1 MGNASLDID
10 HYQHIYTEYAPM
22 LMRFAEKFVSGF
34 FAEDIVHDVFLKLW
48 DKQVFR
54 LPESDLKRVL
64 YVSVRNACLDYLR
77 RMNMEQEII
86 DHRALQLKLD
96 ELDFFEAS
104 DELFMRKDLLDLLM
118 KKVAEL
124 NSFDKEMV
132 ENYFSDLVNGIQTDE
147 ALDDWKLTVVL
158 YIGTY
163 LGANHISIRKHG
175 ITDTATKEKV
185 LTIGI
190 PLPCSKTVRWG
201 VKKKERFTG
210 KIPDENY
217 RRNNRL
223 LPVYFAKYDT
233 MGTYIE
239 DNIRIA
245 LLNLFE
251 VGFTLKGYKVK
262 KR

>member
-1 MGNASLDID
+1 MK
-10 HYQHIYTEYAPM
+10 YQLEITTLLVPVNVHQ
-22 LMRFAEKFVSGF
+22 LFEKC
-34 FAEDIVHDVFLKLW
+34 EW
-48 DKQVFR
+48 
-54 LPESDLKRVL
+54 P
-64 YVSVRNACLDYLR
+64 
-77 RMNMEQEII
+77 
-86 DHRALQLKLD
+86 
-96 ELDFFEAS
+96 
-104 DELFMRKDLLDLLM
+104 
-118 KKVAEL
+118 EL

-147 ALDDWKLTVVL
+147 ALDDWTLTVVL

-163 LGANHISIRKHG
+163 LGANHISIWKHG
-175 ITDTATKEKV
+175 ITDTTTKEKV

-190 PLPCSKTVRWG
+190 PLPCSKTIRWG

>member
-1 MGNASLDID
+1 M
-10 HYQHIYTEYAPM
+10 
-22 LMRFAEKFVSGF
+22 
-34 FAEDIVHDVFLKLW
+34 
-48 DKQVFR
+48 
-54 LPESDLKRVL
+54 
-64 YVSVRNACLDYLR
+64 
-77 RMNMEQEII
+77 
-86 DHRALQLKLD
+86 
-96 ELDFFEAS
+96 
-104 DELFMRKDLLDLLM
+104 
-118 KKVAEL
+118 
-124 NSFDKEMV
+124 
-132 ENYFSDLVNGIQTDE
+132 
-147 ALDDWKLTVVL
+147 DDWTLTVVL

-163 LGANHISIRKHG
+163 LGASHISIWKHG

-210 KIPDENY
+210 KTPDESY

-223 LPVYFAKYDT
+223 LPVYFAKYDN
-233 MGTYIE
+233 METYIE

>member
-1 MGNASLDID
+1 MK
-10 HYQHIYTEYAPM
+10 YQLEITTLLVPVNVHQ
-22 LMRFAEKFVSGF
+22 LFEKC
-34 FAEDIVHDVFLKLW
+34 EW
-48 DKQVFR
+48 
-54 LPESDLKRVL
+54 P
-64 YVSVRNACLDYLR
+64 
-77 RMNMEQEII
+77 
-86 DHRALQLKLD
+86 
-96 ELDFFEAS
+96 
-104 DELFMRKDLLDLLM
+104 
-118 KKVAEL
+118 EL
-124 NSFDKEMV
+124 NSFDREMV

-147 ALDDWKLTVVL
+147 ALDDWTLTVVL

-163 LGANHISIRKHG
+163 LGANHISIWKHG

-190 PLPCSKTVRWG
+190 PLPCSKIVRWG
-201 VKKKERFTG
+201 VKKKGRFTG
-210 KIPDENY
+210 KIPDESF

-223 LPVYFAKYDT
+223 LPVNFAKYDN
-233 MGTYIE
+233 METYIE

>member
-1 MGNASLDID
+1 MK
-10 HYQHIYTEYAPM
+10 YQLEITTLLVPVNVHQ
-22 LMRFAEKFVSGF
+22 LFEKC
-34 FAEDIVHDVFLKLW
+34 EW
-48 DKQVFR
+48 
-54 LPESDLKRVL
+54 P
-64 YVSVRNACLDYLR
+64 
-77 RMNMEQEII
+77 
-86 DHRALQLKLD
+86 
-96 ELDFFEAS
+96 
-104 DELFMRKDLLDLLM
+104 
-118 KKVAEL
+118 EL

-147 ALDDWKLTVVL
+147 ALDDWTLTVVL

-163 LGANHISIRKHG
+163 LGASHIS
-175 ITDTATKEKV
+175 
-185 LTIGI
+185 I

-210 KIPDENY
+210 KTPDESY

>member
-1 MGNASLDID
+1 M
-10 HYQHIYTEYAPM
+10 
-22 LMRFAEKFVSGF
+22 
-34 FAEDIVHDVFLKLW
+34 
-48 DKQVFR
+48 
-54 LPESDLKRVL
+54 
-64 YVSVRNACLDYLR
+64 
-77 RMNMEQEII
+77 
-86 DHRALQLKLD
+86 
-96 ELDFFEAS
+96 
-104 DELFMRKDLLDLLM
+104 
-118 KKVAEL
+118 
-124 NSFDKEMV
+124 
-132 ENYFSDLVNGIQTDE
+132 
-147 ALDDWKLTVVL
+147 DDWTLTIVL

-185 LTIGI
+185 LMIGI

>member
-1 MGNASLDID
+1 MK
-10 HYQHIYTEYAPM
+10 YQLEITTLLVPVNVHQ
-22 LMRFAEKFVSGF
+22 LFEKC
-34 FAEDIVHDVFLKLW
+34 EW
-48 DKQVFR
+48 
-54 LPESDLKRVL
+54 P
-64 YVSVRNACLDYLR
+64 
-77 RMNMEQEII
+77 
-86 DHRALQLKLD
+86 
-96 ELDFFEAS
+96 
-104 DELFMRKDLLDLLM
+104 
-118 KKVAEL
+118 EL

-132 ENYFSDLVNGIQTDE
+132 EDYFSDLVNGIQTDE
-147 ALDDWKLTVVL
+147 AL
-158 YIGTY
+158 
-163 LGANHISIRKHG
+163 
-175 ITDTATKEKV
+175 

-223 LPVYFAKYDT
+223 LPVNFAKYDT